1 MNVKILISY
10 NKLHTLLQND
20 ILTPIQTGRA
30 VADEVFEN
38 MIGDDTGENISD
50 QNPKFSELSA
60 QYWAWKNYEK
70 IGNPDWI
77 GHMQYRR
84 HFIFN
89 ENAVFDVKTP
99 NNQLN
104 GFSVKFI
111 SHIADNYIENIG
123 LTEASI
129 ETALRGCDIV
139 VVKKADM
146 RCIGC
151 KNAKEDFLKNVPGA
165 QEYDYDLLMDVI
177 EKEHPDYKDVIK
189 QFYDEPYRYFYHMF
203 VMKKSLFFE
212 YNELIF
218 PILFKLDKK
227 IDYSRRGTRGKRVLG
242 YLGEFLLSLFV
253 MKKNSERYKIK
264 EFYSTC
270 ILNDN
275 KQISIPYVPSSFVYI
290 ANKYEINNVICSSLS
305 FDENIITNK
314 RENLIIF
321 CENANH
327 NDIRKILSL
336 NLKNFNLYV
345 FEIPNEPKVN
355 NDMQCTFLR
364 ILLSLK
370 NIPHL
375 VFVHPR
381 VLFAKNVDF
390 SKYLNNSI
398 YAAKHPSIGYAINHD
413 TNIHA
418 YIENIIGL
426 KNAYYYFSDKI
437 FILNWSDVIKKH
449 VNACLD
455 KIPFVIKLQQD
466 ILNFLFKNMIEYLP
480 ENFLME
486 CSSIERKKYFTEKE
500 FVESLK
506 KACALYF
513 TDANDENAFLAK
525 NIFLRYLMKSPL
537 QKGYLLH
544 LIKSDVNQK
553 PISKWTYFRYKLL
566 AKITWGRRRKH
577 YKQKRREAK
586 AVLKN
591 RKERR

>member
-1 MNVKILISY
+1 MNVKILITY
-10 NKLHTLLQND
+10 NKFHTILKND
-20 ILTPIQTGRA
+20 VLTPIQTGRA
-30 VADEVFEN
+30 VADEIFEN

-50 QNPKFSELSA
+50 LNPKFSELSA
-60 QYWAWKNYEK
+60 QYWAWKNYDK

-89 ENAVFDVKTP
+89 ENAAFDVKTP
-99 NNQLN
+99 CNQLN
-104 GFSVKFI
+104 GFSVKFV

-123 LTEASI
+123 LTEESI
-129 ETALRGCDIV
+129 KTALKDGDIV

-146 RCIGC
+146 RYIGC
-151 KNAKEDFLKNVPGA
+151 KNAKEDFLRNVPGA
-165 QEYDYDLLMDVI
+165 QESDYNLLMDVI

-189 QFYDEPYRYFYHMF
+189 KFYDEPYRYFYHMF

-212 YNELIF
+212 YNEFIF
-218 PILFKLDKK
+218 HILFQLDEK

-253 MKKNSERYKIK
+253 MKKNTEGYKIK

-275 KQISIPYVPSSFVYI
+275 ERISIPHVSSSFVYI
-290 ANKYEINNVICSSLS
+290 ANQSEIGNVICSSLS
-305 FDENIITNK
+305 LDENIITNK

-321 CENANH
+321 CENVNLS
-327 NDIRKILSL
+327 DIRKILSL

-345 FEIPNEPKVN
+345 FEISNEQKN
-355 NDMQCTFLR
+355 KNDTKRTFLK

-370 NIPHL
+370 NISHL
-375 VFVHPR
+375 VFLHPR
-381 VLFAKNVDF
+381 VLFSKNIDF
-390 SKYLNNSI
+390 YKYLNNGI
-398 YAAKHPSIGYAINHD
+398 YAAKHPVIGYAINHD

-426 KNAYYYFSDKI
+426 KNAYDYFSDKI
-437 FILNWSDVIKKH
+437 FILNQSDVIQKH
-449 VNACLD
+449 VDACLD
-455 KIPFVIKLQQD
+455 KISFVIKSPQD
-466 ILNFLFKNMIEYLP
+466 ILNFLFKNMTEYFP

-486 CSSIERKKYFTEKE
+486 CSSIERRKYFSEKE
-500 FVESLK
+500 FVQSLK
-506 KACALYF
+506 SASALYF
-513 TDANDENAFLAK
+513 TNDGDENAFFAK
-525 NIFLRYLMKSPL
+525 NLFFRYLRKSPL
-537 QKGYLLH
+537 YEAFLLNLIRKGEKR
-544 LIKSDVNQK
+544 IPVT
-553 PISKWTYFRYKLL
+553 KWTYFRYKLL
-566 AKITWGRRRKH
+566 AKITWGKRRMH
-577 YKQKRREAK
+577 YKQECREAK